1 VRFLGGS
8 VTSKAV
14 SAACRYKWSG
24 RVGVKLQWRQRKS
37 SWPRNEVF
45 GEVSKL
51 NTLQQTAK
59 NPEKSSFATNALAR
73 LKKLPRLFYLV
84 VVAPTVIAAL
94 YYGLIASDIYVSEAK
109 FIVRSPQQQQQAS
122 LFSAL
127 LQSTGFSRAQD
138 DTYAVHDYILSRDAL
153 TALEASHLVRGSFDS
168 QKADFF
174 DRFPGPDR
182 DESFEALYKY
192 FRRHVDV
199 DYDTTSSITTLTV
212 RAYSAED
219 SQRIA
224 ERLLALSENL
234 INQLN
239 VRARQDMI
247 GSAQREELKA
257 ESRAKDAAL
266 ALLSFRDR
274 ATVFDPDKQSLLQLQ
289 QVSGLQQSLTETET
303 QLSQIR
309 ALTPKNPQIPALE
322 ERVRSL
328 QSAIEQSRA
337 QVSTGQSSLS
347 NKSSEY
353 ALLQLEQSF
362 AEHQLASAMSNLEN
376 AKNEADR
383 KQLYLDRL
391 VQPNRPD
398 IAIEPKR
405 LRSIAVV
412 FGLGMI
418 VWGIL
423 SLLLAGVR
431 EHHD

>member
-1 VRFLGGS
+1 MDISQQAVIRQGKASLAASVR
-8 VTSKAV
+8 
-14 SAACRYKWSG
+14 
-24 RVGVKLQWRQRKS
+24 
-37 SWPRNEVF
+37 
-45 GEVSKL
+45 
-51 NTLQQTAK
+51 
-59 NPEKSSFATNALAR
+59 AR
-73 LKKLPRLFYLV
+73 LKMLPMMFYVV
-84 VVAPTVIAAL
+84 VVAPTVIASV
-94 YYGLIASDIYVSEAK
+94 YFGFVASDVYVSEAK
-109 FIVRSPQQQQQAS
+109 FIVRSPQQQQQTS

-127 LQSTGFSRAQD
+127 LQGTGFSRAQD
-138 DTYAVHDYILSRDAL
+138 DTYAVHDFILSRDAL
-153 TALEASHLVRGSFDS
+153 QSLESAHLIRPSFDKS
-168 QKADFF
+168 KVDFF

-192 FRRHVDV
+192 FKRHVEV

-212 RAYSAED
+212 RAYSAHD
-219 SQRIA
+219 SQHIA
-224 ERLLALSENL
+224 ERLLQLSESL

-247 GSAQREELKA
+247 GSAEREELKA
-257 ESRAKDAAL
+257 ESRAKAATL
-266 ALLSFRDR
+266 AVLKFRDQS
-274 ATVFDPDKQSLLQLQ
+274 TVFDPDKQSLLQLQ
-289 QVSGLQQSLTETET
+289 QVSALQQSLTESQT
-303 QLSQIR
+303 QLNQLR
-309 ALTPKNPQIPALE
+309 ALAPKNPQIPALE
-322 ERVRSL
+322 ERIRSL
-328 QSAIEQSRA
+328 QSAIEESRA
-337 QVSTGQSSLS
+337 QVSNGQASLS
-347 NKSSEY
+347 NKSSQY

-391 VQPNRPD
+391 VQPNHPD

-418 VWGIL
+418 AWGIL